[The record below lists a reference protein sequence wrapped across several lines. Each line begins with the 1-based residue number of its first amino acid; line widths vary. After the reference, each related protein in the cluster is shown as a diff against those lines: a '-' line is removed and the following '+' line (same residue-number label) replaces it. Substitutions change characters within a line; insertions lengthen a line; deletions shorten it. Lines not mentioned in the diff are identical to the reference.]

1 MVTTK
6 FKLLKPTMSAS
17 SWNSCNVRSLAPP
30 ELHANIAR
38 SWRSPNS
45 DLGPSYSDWRFIEFG
60 STDSTI
66 ITFPPLVGNALKQ
79 FLKIVTHSSSFQS
92 CKTHCK
98 TNFHQWHDFHEPT
111 TWAKLLSYWIKRNT
125 NVVTMKLQV
134 NFLYFWWK
142 IYG

>member
-6 FKLLKPTMSAS
+6 VKLLKPTMSTS
-17 SWNSCNVRSLAPP
+17 SWNSCNVRSLAPL
-30 ELHANIAR
+30 ELHTNITR
-38 SWRSPNS
+38 SWRSPNN
-45 DLGPSYSDWRFIEFG
+45 DLGPSYSDWRFIQFG
-60 STDSTI
+60 SIDSTI
-66 ITFPPLVGNALKQ
+66 ITFPQLVGNALKQ

-98 TNFHQWHDFHEPT
+98 TNFQQWHDFHEPT
-111 TWAKLLSYWIKRNT
+111 TRAKLLTYWMKRNT

-134 NFLYFWWK
+134 NFLYFWLK